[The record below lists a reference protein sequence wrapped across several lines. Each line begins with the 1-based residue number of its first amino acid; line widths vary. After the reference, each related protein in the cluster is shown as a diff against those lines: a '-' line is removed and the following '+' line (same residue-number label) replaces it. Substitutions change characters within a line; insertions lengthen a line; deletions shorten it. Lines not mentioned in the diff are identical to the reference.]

1 MRRIL
6 TQHSRPRAHADID
19 ADIDARIAATAKFPS
34 LSYRGLIRPHAGDA
48 GSNPV
53 GGDLE

>member
-19 ADIDARIAATAKFPS
+19 ADIDARIAAMKA
-34 LSYRGLIRPHAGDA
+34 
-48 GSNPV
+48 
-53 GGDLE
+53 